1 MFKVKHTYRVRG
13 DHDIIETTEVII
25 EREEPHAR
33 ISETF
38 PGDLVGRDDL
48 VELVLNKF
56 INREKENKEYVK
68 QIKFIKLPIQ
78 R

>member
-1 MFKVKHTYRVRG
+1 M
-13 DHDIIETTEVII
+13 II

-38 PGDLVGRDDL
+38 SGDLVGRDDL

-56 INREKENKEYVK
+56 IERERGHVDGTN
-68 QIKFIKLPIQ
+68 IND

>member
-38 PGDLVGRDDL
+38 SGDLVGRDDL
-48 VELVLNKF
+48 VELVLN
-56 INREKENKEYVK
+56 
-68 QIKFIKLPIQ
+68 Q
-78 R
+78 

>member
-13 DHDIIETTEVII
+13 DNDIIETTEVII
-25 EREEPHAR
+25 EREEPYAR

-38 PGDLVGRDDL
+38 SGDLVGRDDL

-56 INREKENKEYVK
+56 INREKENK
-68 QIKFIKLPIQ
+68 
-78 R
+78 

>member
-1 MFKVKHTYRVRG
+1 MFEVKHTYRIRG
-13 DHDIIETTEVII
+13 DNDIIKTTEVII

-48 VELVLNKF
+48 VELVLHKF
-56 INREKENKEYVK
+56 INREKGA
-68 QIKFIKLPIQ
+68 
-78 R
+78 

>member
-1 MFKVKHTYRVRG
+1 MKIFKVKHTYRTRG
-13 DHDIIETTEVII
+13 EHDVIESTEVII

-56 INREKENKEYVK
+56 INREKENK
-68 QIKFIKLPIQ
+68 
-78 R
+78 

>member
-13 DHDIIETTEVII
+13 DNDIIESTEVII

-38 PGDLVGRDDL
+38 SGDLVGRDDL

-56 INREKENKEYVK
+56 INREKENK
-68 QIKFIKLPIQ
+68 
-78 R
+78 

>member
-1 MFKVKHTYRVRG
+1 MFEVKHTYRMRG
-13 DHDIIETTEVII
+13 DDDRIETTEVII

-38 PGDLVGRDDL
+38 PGDLADRDDL

-56 INREKENKEYVK
+56 INREKGA
-68 QIKFIKLPIQ
+68 
-78 R
+78 